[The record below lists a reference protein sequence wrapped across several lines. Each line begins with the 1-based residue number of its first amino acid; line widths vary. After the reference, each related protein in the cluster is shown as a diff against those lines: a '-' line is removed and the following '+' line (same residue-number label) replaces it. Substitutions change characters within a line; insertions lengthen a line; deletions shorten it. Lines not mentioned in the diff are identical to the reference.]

1 MNSREA
7 KRVEKGDILLGTDWI
22 GAELRGRRLRVTEV
36 ITYCL
41 RPCSN
46 QAPELMFRVEG
57 VHASINQ
64 HSKVVSYRDVLV

>member
-36 ITYCL
+36 ITY
-41 RPCSN
+41 
-46 QAPELMFRVEG
+46 QAPELMFRVER
-57 VHASINQ
+57 VHASIDQ
-64 HSKVVSYRDVLV
+64 HSKIVSYRDVLV